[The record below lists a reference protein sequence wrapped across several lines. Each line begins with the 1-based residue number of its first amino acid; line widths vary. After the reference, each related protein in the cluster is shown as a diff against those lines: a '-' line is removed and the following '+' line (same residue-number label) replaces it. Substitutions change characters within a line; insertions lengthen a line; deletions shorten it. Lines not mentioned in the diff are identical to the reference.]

1 MNSDS
6 EIAKPVRL
14 RDRLRD
20 ETNRAILEAAEHV
33 LSEDGLGARM
43 ERIAAR
49 AGVAVGTLYNHFRDR
64 EALASAVACAT
75 RESLFG
81 RLDAAVAASSGRP
94 IREQLRA
101 FIGAV
106 AEHSKAHG
114 RYLTMLV
121 QAGTGPASAKPGRQV
136 LDELFARADVV
147 GLRGIQAAEL
157 RPGAREILP
166 LALVG
171 ALRTA
176 SVRVLEGGV
185 TWEALTE
192 PLIDLFLR
200 GAQP

>member
-1 MNSDS
+1 MNQDSDI
-6 EIAKPVRL
+6 ERPVRL

-20 ETNRAILEAAEHV
+20 ETNRAILEAAEQV

-81 RLDAAVAASSGRP
+81 RLDAAIAASSGRP
-94 IREQLRA
+94 VREQLRA
-101 FIGAV
+101 FIAAV

-121 QAGTGPASAKPGRQV
+121 QAGTGPASAKPGRQL
-136 LDELFARADVV
+136 LDELVGRAEVVVARGV
-147 GLRGIQAAEL
+147 QAGEL
-157 RPGAREILP
+157 RPDAREILS
-166 LALVG
+166 LALIG

-176 SVRVLEGGV
+176 NVRVLEGGT

-192 PLIDLFLR
+192 PLLDLFLR

>member
-1 MNSDS
+1 MNQDSDI
-6 EIAKPVRL
+6 ERPVRL

-20 ETNRAILEAAEHV
+20 ETSRAILEAAEQV

-81 RLDAAVAASSGRP
+81 RLDAAIAASSGRP
-94 IREQLRA
+94 VREQLRA
-101 FIGAV
+101 FIAAV

-121 QAGTGPASAKPGRQV
+121 QAGTGPASAKPGRQL
-136 LDELFARADVV
+136 LDELVGRAEVVVARGV
-147 GLRGIQAAEL
+147 QAGEL
-157 RPGAREILP
+157 RPDAREILS
-166 LALVG
+166 LALIG

-176 SVRVLEGGV
+176 NVRVLEGGT

-192 PLIDLFLR
+192 PLLDLFLR
-200 GAQP
+200 GGQP

>member
-1 MNSDS
+1 MNQDS
-6 EIAKPVRL
+6 ETGKPVRL

-20 ETNRAILEAAEHV
+20 EANRAILEAAELV
-33 LSEDGLGARM
+33 FSEEGLGARM

-64 EALASAVACAT
+64 DALASALACST
-75 RESLFG
+75 REALFG
-81 RLDAAVAASSGRP
+81 RLDAALAATSGRP
-94 IREQLRA
+94 VREQLRA

-106 AEHSKAHG
+106 AEHGKVHG
-114 RYLTMLV
+114 RYLAMLV
-121 QAGTGPASAKPGRQV
+121 QAGAGPASAKPARGL
-136 LDELFARADVV
+136 LDEVISRADVIAV
-147 GLRGIQAAEL
+147 RGIEAGEL
-157 RPGAREILP
+157 RPETRDVLA

-171 ALRTA
+171 VIRTA
-176 SVRVLEGGV
+176 SVRVLEGGA